1 MRGHPRR
8 PSKSLGSSNAINI
21 VHATVGGL
29 KGSSSPSLSPPPRP
43 AARTRGAEAMLR
55 ARAEADA
62 KERADKQ
69 VEAVKAENEA
79 AVAGVGA

>member
-1 MRGHPRR
+1 M
-8 PSKSLGSSNAINI
+8 
-21 VHATVGGL
+21 HATVAAL
-29 KGSSSPSLSPPPRP
+29 KGLEQPESV
-43 AARTRGAEAMLR
+43 AARRGLPLERVAPEAMLR